1 MYGTV
6 ARVHLKPGME
16 EKLREQFREF
26 ERAKV
31 PGEIAEYLYRM
42 DKDAREYYLVVLF
55 KDKASYMAN
64 ADSPEQ
70 DARYRKMA
78 ELFEGEPEWHDGE
91 VVYSHQM
98 AA

>member
-6 ARVHLKPGME
+6 ARVRLKPGME
-16 EKLREQFREF
+16 ERLREQFRAF

-42 DKDAREYYLVVLF
+42 DKDTREYFLVVLF
-55 KDKASYMAN
+55 KDKASYTAN

-91 VVYSHQM
+91 VVYSHHT